1 MKVKVKKLSPDVTLR
16 KFKVLD
22 VGEVFIFQGIVYL
35 KTTFLIDSV
44 NCLALEDL
52 TISTINSDTLVSF
65 DAVEAEITIKSI

>member
-35 KTTFLIDSV
+35 KTTFHTDSV